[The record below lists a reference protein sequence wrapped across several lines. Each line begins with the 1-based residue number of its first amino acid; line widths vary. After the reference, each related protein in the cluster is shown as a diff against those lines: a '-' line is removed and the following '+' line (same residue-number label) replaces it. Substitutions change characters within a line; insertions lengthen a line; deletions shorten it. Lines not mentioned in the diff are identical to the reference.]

1 MIMSPDRKRKAV
13 GPLSRSSNKL
23 SASDKLAKL
32 LAVEEMAASRR
43 RRRRVLENPLD
54 QAFVKHWRPRVVQWF
69 FDMIDHFELSRDV
82 VYVAACIL
90 DRYTIGSSVII
101 SSSEHY
107 QEVSIAAIFLA
118 AKTMEPS
125 RIAMESLLQT
135 MGKTCKMTTTSQAM
149 GVVRDVVSALDWTY
163 PILAPSAFAKQL
175 LGITACFLP
184 EGQHRTRKPLEH
196 MLYLTELAVL
206 GNLSS
211 KSFASDIALAALIQT
226 MNPKTGPADCCCL
239 TQESFQGMAEKLRA
253 ELNLD
258 CSNETI
264 QNLCQELEGIH
275 AKSLDWRSAPEPRV
289 APSKPTPVLIEEE
302 NEQETICGEE
312 ATTNLEEYNHATTVI
327 DQESTIA
334 QSPAK
339 RIRTV
344 WKSETTP
351 KNVIQYHATMLQ

>member
-1 MIMSPDRKRKAV
+1 MVMSPDRKRKAV
-13 GPLSRSSNKL
+13 RSQSMPSNKL

-43 RRRRVLENPLD
+43 RRRRVLESPLD

-82 VYVAACIL
+82 VYVAADIL
-90 DRYTIGSSVII
+90 DRYTISSSFII
-101 SSSEHY
+101 SSSQHY

-118 AKTMEPS
+118 AKTLKAS
-125 RIAMESLLQT
+125 RISMESLLQT
-135 MGKTCKMTTTSQAM
+135 MGKTCKMTTSQAM
-149 GVVRDVVSALDWTY
+149 GVVREVVSALDWTY
-163 PILAPSAFAKQL
+163 PNLAPSAFAKQL

-211 KSFASDIALAALIQT
+211 KSFASDIALAALLQT

-239 TQESFQGMAEKLRA
+239 TQDRFQGMAEELRA

-264 QNLCQELEGIH
+264 QNLCQKLEGIH
-275 AKSLDWRSAPEPRV
+275 AKSLDWRSAPEPRS

-302 NEQETICGEE
+302 NEQEIICGEE
-312 ATTNLEEYNHATTVI
+312 ATTTNLEEYNHTTII
-327 DQESTIA
+327 DPESAIS

-344 WKSETTP
+344 
-351 KNVIQYHATMLQ
+351 

>member
-1 MIMSPDRKRKAV
+1 MSPDRKRKAL
-13 GPLSRSSNKL
+13 GPQSRSSNKL

-32 LAVEEMAASRR
+32 LVVEEMAASRR
-43 RRRRVLENPLD
+43 RRRRVLESPLN
-54 QAFVKHWRPRVVQWF
+54 QTFVKHWRPRVVQWF

-82 VYVAACIL
+82 VYVAAYIL

-101 SSSEHY
+101 SSSQHY

-118 AKTMEPS
+118 AKTLKPS
-125 RIAMESLLQT
+125 IIAMESLLQT
-135 MGKTCKMTTTSQAM
+135 MGNTCKMTTHQAM
-149 GVVRDVVSALDWTY
+149 GVVREVVSALDWTY

-184 EGQHRTRKPLEH
+184 ESQHRTRKPLEH
-196 MLYLTELAVL
+196 LLYLTELAVL

-239 TQESFQGMAEKLRA
+239 TQESFQGMAEKLRV

-258 CSNETI
+258 VSNETI
-264 QNLCQELEGIH
+264 QHLCQELEGIH
-275 AKSLDWRSAPEPRV
+275 AKSLDWRSAPEPRA

-312 ATTNLEEYNHATTVI
+312 ATTNNLEEYNHATTVI
-327 DQESTIA
+327 IDQESTIA
-334 QSPAK
+334 QSPPK

-344 WKSETTP
+344 
-351 KNVIQYHATMLQ
+351 